1 MSTTEINLGPVIIS
15 GTYYPGSPG
24 RYTGPP
30 ENCYPAE
37 PDEFEPE
44 EARLTGDLGDFLGYL
59 DDKIYS
65 FCKAHGIVLFT
76 VYDLLEEDIMTKL
89 GELMAERQAEQ
100 DERLYDQIQEERL
113 MGLR

>member
-1 MSTTEINLGPVIIS
+1 MSTTEINLGTIIVE

-44 EARLTGDLGDFLGYL
+44 TFRLTGDLDDFLGYL
-59 DDKIYS
+59 DDKLYS

-76 VYDLLEEDIMTKL
+76 IYDLMEEDIMTKL
-89 GELMAERQAEQ
+89 GAIMAER
-100 DERLYDQIQEERL
+100 DEALYDQIQEERL